1 MEHEDVLLGTSGE
14 QAGTGAAI
22 AAQTPSSNQIPTMD
36 DYLNA
41 DMGLPTLSRGEVR
54 EGTIMRVTQSEILVD
69 IGYKSEGII
78 TGKELE
84 RIDQAVRSQL
94 QEGQQVLVYV
104 VVPEDRN
111 GNILLSLARA
121 QEEQDWRDAEQLFQ
135 SQEVYEGV
143 VAGFNKGGLLVKIGK
158 VRGFIPASQL
168 HPSRRKKTGSESPEE
183 RWAAMV
189 GEAVHVKV
197 IEVDRGRNR
206 LILSERA
213 AMKEW
218 RESQK
223 DRLLAE
229 LKEGDVRKGT
239 VISLTEFG
247 AFIDLGGADGLVHLS
262 EISWKRVAHPKEVL
276 RVGQEVEAY
285 VLNVDR
291 ERKRIG
297 LSLRRLESDPWS
309 TVTSRYRIGQL
320 VEGTITKLAKFG
332 AFARLANDPEIEGLV
347 HISELSDGHIQH
359 PREAVHEGQVVT
371 LRIIRIDPDKRRM
384 GLSLKGVASAKYADT
399 DWQQSDTAPAEA
411 LDQADVELLS
421 GVVEDKGRTRRQSVT
436 RAGKD
441 KDDDDEEEEK
451 YEEYEDED
459 YEDYEDLE
467 DNYEGD
473 DEQG

>member
-1 MEHEDVLLGTSGE
+1 MDHQDVLLDASSE
-14 QAGTGAAI
+14 QASAAA
-22 AAQTPSSNQIPTMD
+22 AAQTSSQSAPTMD
-36 DYLNA
+36 DYLNG

-54 EGTIMRVTQSEILVD
+54 EGVIMRVTPNEILVD

-84 RIDQAVRSQL
+84 RIDPAVRGQL
-94 QEGQQVLVYV
+94 REGQPLLVYV

-121 QEEQDWRDAEQLFQ
+121 QEEQDWRDAEQLLQ

-158 VRGFIPASQL
+158 VRGFVPASQL
-168 HPSRRKKTGSESPEE
+168 HPSRRKKGGAPESSEE
-183 RWAAMV
+183 RWAAMI
-189 GEAVHVKV
+189 GETVHVKV

-223 DRLLAE
+223 DRLLGE

-239 VISLTEFG
+239 VISLTDFG

-276 RVGQEVEAY
+276 HVGQEVEAY

-297 LSLRRLESDPWS
+297 LSLRRLEADPWS
-309 TVTSRYRIGQL
+309 TVTTRYRIGQL

-332 AFARLANDPEIEGLV
+332 AFARLANDPEIEGLI

-359 PREAVHEGQVVT
+359 PREAVQEGQVVT
-371 LRIIRIDPDKRRM
+371 LRIIRIDSDKRRM
-384 GLSLKGVASAKYADT
+384 GLSMKGVSSAKYADS
-399 DWQQSDTAPAEA
+399 DWEQGEDVPEV
-411 LDQADVELLS
+411 LHPADVAALS
-421 GVVEDKGRTRRQSVT
+421 SVAEEKGRTRRESVK
-436 RAGKD
+436 RATG
-441 KDDDDEEEEK
+441 KDDDAGDEADD
-451 YEEYEDED
+451 EYDEDVDLEDD
-459 YEDYEDLE
+459 YED
-467 DNYEGD
+467 D
-473 DEQG
+473 DEGG